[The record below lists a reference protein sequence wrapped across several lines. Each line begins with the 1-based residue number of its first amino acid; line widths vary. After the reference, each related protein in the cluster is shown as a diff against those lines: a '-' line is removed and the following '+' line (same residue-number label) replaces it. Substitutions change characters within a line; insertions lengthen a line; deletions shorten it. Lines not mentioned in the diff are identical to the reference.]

1 MWWAHVACIPKGIN
15 MAGNLVCNEY
25 TYSMYRLGP
34 SSSPCNMGKT
44 LGHWKLCWH
53 HCPFHS
59 SLSSASIS
67 MASLTDWVA
76 SLWWWGNIVNLNYY
90 LECVVYPGI
99 LFSDHAFAD
108 SSALMTSLTL
118 EFSLLCRLHTPWI
131 PMSLQESLL
140 SQTEQKPHT
149 VAYSSNWSLDQTTDR
164 VAERIH
170 VLDVSFLDHDRKRC
184 IGYIPSS
191 VFPKK
196 SDTCDCIGRTR
207 FTSKSITMWRPFLS
221 GWLI

>member
-1 MWWAHVACIPKGIN
+1 MSPLIHC
-15 MAGNLVCNEY
+15 
-25 TYSMYRLGP
+25 P
-34 SSSPCNMGKT
+34 SSSR
-44 LGHWKLCWH
+44 W
-53 HCPFHS
+53 S
-59 SLSSASIS
+59 SLLFISIGVS
-67 MASLTDWVA
+67 NGFWVA
-76 SLWWWGNIVNLNYY
+76 SLWWGNFVNLNFY